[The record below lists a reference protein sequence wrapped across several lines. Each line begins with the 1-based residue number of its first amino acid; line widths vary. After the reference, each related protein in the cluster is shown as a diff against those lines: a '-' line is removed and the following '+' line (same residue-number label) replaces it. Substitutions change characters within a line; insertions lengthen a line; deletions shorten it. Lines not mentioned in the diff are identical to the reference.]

1 VTEPVIE
8 TQTKSLLERLAT
20 ADLLE
25 RQTCLAEL
33 ISLGQETIPT
43 LLDHAN
49 SETVLREVIDA
60 LPAGDREHACT
71 HLARASRRDRDN
83 RVRLLALTLLGELFP
98 TRSSFVDRT
107 MEIARDGSE
116 SPEIRARAVRTLQS
130 VTLGAT
136 HARDLNQLL
145 LDITARGSN
154 CPIALRNATFECL
167 GAHAA
172 HLEVRATMRQLDPF
186 LTDADPDVRARALTL
201 LGKVGEIDAIEY
213 MCMLPTMKEDI
224 YPIQAAIT
232 GILER
237 PINLLSLRWEHFE
250 KFVEHLLRT
259 MGHEDV
265 ITTRPV
271 ADDGVD
277 VVSVMPR
284 TNLMG
289 PTHERWVVQCKR
301 WTKKNVGRDELE
313 ALLACSHEKHAKH
326 ALLITTSD
334 FTKDAREYGRQ
345 HDAQIELISR
355 SDLLRIL
362 DGHFGAGRYSIRCH
376 D

>member
-1 VTEPVIE
+1 VPEPIE

-20 ADLLE
+20 ADLLD
-25 RQTCLAEL
+25 RQACLAEL
-33 ISLGQETIPT
+33 SSLGHDTIPT

-49 SETVLREVIDA
+49 TETLLREVINA
-60 LPAGDREHACT
+60 LPAGDLEHACT

-83 RVRLLALTLLGELFP
+83 HIRLLALSLLGELFSN
-98 TRSSFVDRT
+98 RSSFVDRT
-107 MEIARDGSE
+107 VEIARDGTE
-116 SPEIRARAVRTLQS
+116 SPEIRARAVQTLQS
-130 VTLGAT
+130 VTLDAT

-145 LDITARGSN
+145 VDITVLGSN
-154 CPIALRNATFECL
+154 CPIVLRNATFECL
-167 GAHAA
+167 GAHAT
-172 HLEVRATMRQLDPF
+172 HLKVRATMKQLDPF

-213 MCMLPTMKEDI
+213 MCMLPKMKEDAG
-224 YPIQAAIT
+224 PIQAAIAC
-232 GILER
+232 ILER
-237 PINLLSLRWEHFE
+237 PINLLSLRWEYFE

-259 MGHEDV
+259 MGHEEV
-265 ITTRPV
+265 VTTRPV

-277 VVSVMPR
+277 VQSVMSR

-289 PTHERWVVQCKR
+289 PARERWVVQCKR

-334 FTKDAREYGRQ
+334 FTKDAREYGKQ
-345 HDAQIELISR
+345 HDAQIELIS
-355 SDLLRIL
+355 SLDLLSIL
-362 DGHFGAGRYSIRCH
+362 DKHFGSGRYSIRVH